1 MNAPAGNLL
10 KLDKPLA
17 PSRERF
23 RLRLYLALML
33 IDAAAL
39 YAGFAVIGWVSG
51 GRGVA
56 LLPAHLLVPL
66 YWTIALP
73 RAVYAQRA
81 LEHLGAA
88 ISRALLALALATG
101 LLLFIAFVLLGSEPF
116 AGARFGAAIVLSAL
130 IMTAGR
136 AAAVR
141 CVQRRASGQVT
152 NILLIDAGGPA
163 VSIPG
168 AFALN
173 AAEAG
178 LSAVPDDPAALD
190 RLGRA
195 LANMDR
201 VVVTCEQAARPD
213 WAQVLRAAGVRGELV
228 SGPLAALQPV
238 GLARYGEVVSL
249 VVSTGPL
256 GLRARAAK
264 RAFDLILAGGA
275 LVLLSPLLL
284 LVALAIRLED
294 GGPALFV
301 QRRMGRHN
309 RLFRMLKFRTM
320 RSEAA
325 DGEGQRSAG
334 RSDGRVTR
342 VGRFLRRTSLDELP
356 QLLNVLGGS
365 MSLVGPR
372 PHALGSQAGKRLFW
386 EVDPLYW
393 RRHRLRPGMTGLAQ
407 VRGWRGTTET
417 EHDLTQRLAADLE
430 YIETWSLWRDALILA
445 RTLLV
450 MTHRNAY

>member
-56 LLPAHLLVPL
+56 VLPAHLLVPL

-88 ISRALLALALATG
+88 IGRALLALALATG

-141 CVQRRASGQVT
+141 WVQRRASGRVT

-168 AFALN
+168 AFALS

-213 WAQVLRAAGVRGELV
+213 
-228 SGPLAALQPV
+228 
-238 GLARYGEVVSL
+238 
-249 VVSTGPL
+249 
-256 GLRARAAK
+256 
-264 RAFDLILAGGA
+264 
-275 LVLLSPLLL
+275 
-284 LVALAIRLED
+284 
-294 GGPALFV
+294 
-301 QRRMGRHN
+301 
-309 RLFRMLKFRTM
+309 
-320 RSEAA
+320 
-325 DGEGQRSAG
+325 
-334 RSDGRVTR
+334 
-342 VGRFLRRTSLDELP
+342 
-356 QLLNVLGGS
+356 
-365 MSLVGPR
+365 
-372 PHALGSQAGKRLFW
+372 
-386 EVDPLYW
+386 
-393 RRHRLRPGMTGLAQ
+393 
-407 VRGWRGTTET
+407 
-417 EHDLTQRLAADLE
+417 
-430 YIETWSLWRDALILA
+430 
-445 RTLLV
+445 
-450 MTHRNAY
+450 